1 VHVVRLNSSFL
12 IGVVLALAGLK
23 LLVWWLEP
31 RVAFYPIRGVQETPA
46 AFRLAFADVSIPT
59 GDGETVHGWWL
70 EDPAARAQVL
80 FFHGNGGN
88 LSLWLDAIA
97 GLRQRRFSVLAID
110 YRGYGASSGAP
121 SETGLYRDA
130 DAAVRVFGER
140 LRKTGVP
147 VIYWGRSIG
156 SPVAAHAATT
166 VAPDA
171 LVLESPM
178 PDVRSLLKTNP
189 VMWLLSF
196 FSSYRFSTSRF
207 VADLNVPLLVVHGDA
222 DSIVPYAA
230 GQRVFEAAR
239 SGRRCSPRFPERITT
254 TCTSPTR
261 RSTGKRSTAS
271 SRPSAPA
278 SGEMPRCRPGRSPP
292 RRFSSTWPRWPCCC
306 PDSIDRRAAWRWPA
320 RRSASCSLPARS

>member
-1 VHVVRLNSSFL
+1 VVRMNPSFL
-12 IGVVLALAGLK
+12 IGLALTLVGLK

-59 GDGETVHGWWL
+59 GDGETLHGWWL
-70 EDPAARAQVL
+70 DDPAARAQVV

-97 GLRQRRFSVLAID
+97 GLRQRGFSVLAID
-110 YRGYGASSGAP
+110 YRGYGASSGSP
-121 SETGLYRDA
+121 SEAGLYRDA
-130 DAAVRVFGER
+130 DAAIRVFAER
-140 LRKTGVP
+140 MRRTGVP

-156 SPVAAHAATT
+156 SPVAAHAATK

-178 PDVRSLLKTNP
+178 PDIRSLLKTNP

-207 VADLNVPLLVVHGDA
+207 VADVTVPLLIVHGDA

-230 GQRVFEAAR
+230 GRRVFEAAR
-239 SGRRCSPRFPERITT
+239 STQKVFATIPG
-254 TCTSPTR
+254 
-261 RSTGKRSTAS
+261 ADHNDLHVAN
-271 SRPSAPA
+271 APLYWQA
-278 SGEMPRCRPGRSPP
+278 IDAFVGSVRPGGR
-292 RRFSSTWPRWPCCC
+292 
-306 PDSIDRRAAWRWPA
+306 
-320 RRSASCSLPARS
+320 